1 MNSSNYWENRYKQN
15 GNSGAGSYGILAT
28 FKSTVINNF
37 IKEHDIKS
45 IIDYGVGDGN
55 QLKLFDFKHIQYTG
69 LDVSK
74 TIIDKCKVEFKD
86 QENKQFFAIDNTHK
100 LDHTSETVLSSDV
113 IYHLIEEP
121 IYKQYMENLF
131 HMATKFIIIYSNDIN
146 KSYGSQSHVKCRK
159 FTEYITTNHTN
170 WKLIQYIEQPH
181 KKISSANFYIY
192 AKTQ

>member
-86 QENKQFFAIDNTHK
+86 
-100 LDHTSETVLSSDV
+100 
-113 IYHLIEEP
+113 
-121 IYKQYMENLF
+121 
-131 HMATKFIIIYSNDIN
+131 
-146 KSYGSQSHVKCRK
+146 
-159 FTEYITTNHTN
+159 
-170 WKLIQYIEQPH
+170 
-181 KKISSANFYIY
+181 
-192 AKTQ
+192 